1 MVLPQRLTKTQSF
14 LAVAAVVLLL
24 GITSIWFI
32 PALFPTETPSTGLSQ
47 DLPVNPSNINI
58 NFKLDVLSDPRF
70 QALAPVSQ
78 EIVPKNLGR
87 TNPFAPVEPTVGTL
101 QTNVGF

>member
-14 LAVAAVVLLL
+14 LAVAVVVLLL

-32 PALFPTETPSTGLSQ
+32 PALFPAEIPTTGSPQ
-47 DLPVNPSNINI
+47 DLPVNPSSVNI

-87 TNPFAPVEPTVGTL
+87 ANPFAPLEPVISEGS
-101 QTNVGF
+101 Q

>member
-14 LAVAAVVLLL
+14 LAVAAVVLVL
-24 GITSIWFI
+24 GIISIWFI
-32 PALFPTETPSTGLSQ
+32 PALFPTEIPATGSPQ
-47 DLPVNPSNINI
+47 DLPVNPTSINI
-58 NFKLDVLSDPRF
+58 NFKLDILSDPRF

-87 TNPFAPVEPTVGTL
+87 ANPFAPVEQQPTEDTTRGL
-101 QTNVGF
+101 